1 MQKFTEFKNIAIV
14 HVKKSAYRI
23 YFFYMSKRE
32 VNILMKNSNWI
43 DKKGLL
49 Q

>member
-1 MQKFTEFKNIAIV
+1 MQKSTDFKNIAIV
-14 HVKKSAYRI
+14 HVKRYAYRI